1 MRRELFVCMVMTG
14 ILILSSCKNEV
25 RSVDENNKV
34 SENSI
39 IQAADGTIS
48 LKINSAECYSDMSN
62 PSNNTAEWS
71 VVVSKSGR
79 YNVWLS
85 SATKDTNDLHYGNSV
100 MLSIRDKRLEARP
113 ACDKIVLDSDEVSYP
128 YFRADSFIG
137 SLYIQD
143 TGRCNIQV
151 ISDKIIPVDYKGD
164 ATSSAIS
171 SKLLSVFLTPE
182 IR

>member
-1 MRRELFVCMVMTG
+1 VCMVVTG
-14 ILILSSCKNEV
+14 ITILSSCKNVEKPV
-25 RSVDENNKV
+25 EENSNYT
-34 SENSI
+34 ENSI
-39 IQAADGTIS
+39 IQAEDGTIS
-48 LKINSAECYSDMSN
+48 LKINKADCYSDMSN

-85 SATKDTNDLHYGNSV
+85 SATRDTNDLQYKNTV
-100 MLSIRDKRLEARP
+100 MLSIHDKRLEARP
-113 ACDKIVLDSDEVSYP
+113 ECDKIVLDSDEVAYP
-128 YFRADSFIG
+128 YFRADSFLG

-143 TGRCNIQV
+143 TGLCNIQV
-151 ISDKIIPVDYKGD
+151 ISDKIIPGDYRGNE
-164 ATSSAIS
+164 TSQVIN